1 MKARD
6 AQIDNKPLP
15 NIHGQDEIVL
25 PVIST
30 AIYGFP
36 LHLYHDT
43 WENRKKVIGI

>member
-6 AQIDNKPLP
+6 AQIDYKPLP
-15 NIHGQDEIVL
+15 NIPGQDEIVL

-30 AIYGFP
+30 AICGSL

-43 WENRKKVIGI
+43 

>member
-1 MKARD
+1 MKVRD

-15 NIHGQDEIVL
+15 NIPGQDEIVL

-30 AIYGFP
+30 SIYGSP

-43 WENRKKVIGI
+43 

>member
-36 LHLYHDT
+36 LHLYHDI
-43 WENRKKVIGI
+43 WENRKKVIVI